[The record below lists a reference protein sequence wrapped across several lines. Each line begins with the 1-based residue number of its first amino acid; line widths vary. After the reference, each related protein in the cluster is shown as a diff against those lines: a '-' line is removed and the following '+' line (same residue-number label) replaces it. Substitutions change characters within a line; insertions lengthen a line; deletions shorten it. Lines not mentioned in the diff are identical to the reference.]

1 MSQPKY
7 WFGKKALFD
16 ALNHGLNVETAYL
29 TKNNFAI
36 VKELTEKNVSYQ
48 LVNNNWFN
56 KFDQSLNHQGIAF
69 TTVTKVPLSA
79 KEVYDF
85 LANKDQSVVLIV
97 DSIED
102 PRNFGAIL
110 RTCDA
115 FNIDAVFYKKNH
127 QVEVNDLVN
136 KTSMGATNYLNLC
149 EVANLNQVVQKLKE
163 LGYWVYATTLNSQAV
178 PYDKEKYPAKV
189 AVIVGNENSGISP
202 LLIKSADLSIYI
214 PMYGHVQSL
223 NVSVAT
229 GIVLSY
235 LRIKKA

>member
-1 MSQPKY
+1 MSAQY
-7 WFGKKALFD
+7 WFGKKALLD
-16 ALNHGLNVETAYL
+16 AINNHLPVEMVYL
-29 TKNNFAI
+29 TKNNFNLI
-36 VKELTEKNVSYQ
+36 KELEDKDINYQ

-69 TTVTKVPLSA
+69 SVSIKQPLSA
-79 KEVYDF
+79 KQTYD
-85 LANKDQSVVLIV
+85 LLKQKSESIVLIV

-149 EVANLNQVVQKLKE
+149 EVANLNQVVQNLKD
-163 LGYWVYATTLNSQAV
+163 LGYWVYATTLNDKAV
-178 PYDKEKYPAKV
+178 TYSSEKYPAKV
-189 AVIVGNENSGISP
+189 AVIVGNENNGISP
-202 LLIKSADLSIYI
+202 LLIKSSDMSIYI

-235 LRIKKA
+235 LKIKKTQ